1 MSIRHLLWTLP
12 VLALC
17 ACSSPQIQGAWHPE
31 RYQLSDGTT
40 HTVDGLFFFTD
51 SDWSVLFFV
60 TDPDGEPR
68 RASAEGGSYTH
79 RNNRVVLTH
88 EYNFSYGEEAPGLAA
103 STLSLRILGAAA
115 ATELCTVEW
124 DADFMTLSFPS
135 GNSMTFRR
143 SSGF

>member
-31 RYQLSDGTT
+31 QYILPNGIT
-40 HTVDGLFFFTD
+40 HNVDGLIVFTE
-51 SDWSVLFFV
+51 SDWNVLFFV
-60 TDPDGEPR
+60 TDNGEPR
-68 RASAEGGSYTH
+68 RASAEGGSYFL
-79 RNNRVVLTH
+79 RGDRLILTH
-88 EYNFSYGEEAPGLAA
+88 DYNFAYGDEVRGLAA
-103 STLSLRILGAAA
+103 TPPSYRILGAAA
-115 ATELCTVEW
+115 ATELCTVEMT
-124 DADFMTLSFPS
+124 DDSMTLFFPS